1 MKIEKMNIENI
12 IPYENNA
19 KIHTQ
24 EQIEQICN
32 SIKQFGNNDP
42 IAIDENNVIIEGH
55 GRLYALKQLGY
66 EEVEIIRLTHLTD
79 EEKKAYIL
87 AHNKLTMNT
96 GFDFEKLEKE
106 LKSISFNMNDLGFD
120 DFDFEEDKESIY
132 DKIKNNPINS
142 NLFET
147 FIIPPFSV
155 FDTRSKYWID
165 RKNEWIDLGI
175 KSELGR
181 DGKLLFCDNLSND
194 SLPQTSI
201 FNPVICEVC
210 YNWFGIDNSV
220 ILDPFAGGSV
230 RGIVAEK
237 LGNSYIG
244 IDLRKEQIEANIVNA
259 KECNCDLDKIN
270 WIVGNSQNV
279 DNYVDNESV
288 DLIFTCP
295 PYFDLEVYSDDKDDI
310 SNMDFED
317 FKAVYTDILEK
328 CANKLKN
335 NRFAIVVISDVRDNQ
350 GRYRDL
356 TGITKQAFL
365 NKGFCFYNDI
375 ILVNVVDSAALRA
388 RKAMVNRKVTRTHQN
403 ILVFYKGN
411 TKEIQ
416 NNFKVLENMDYSL
429 EEF

>member
-1 MKIEKMNIENI
+1 MSIENI

-19 KIHTQ
+19 KIHTK
-24 EQIEQICN
+24 EQIEQIKN
-32 SIKQFGNNDP
+32 SILQFGNNDP
-42 IAIDENNVIIEGH
+42 IAIDENNTIIEGH
-55 GRLYALKQLGY
+55 GRYFALKELGY
-66 EEVEIIRLTHLTD
+66 SDVDVIKLTHLD
-79 EEKKAYIL
+79 EEKKRAYIL
-87 AHNKLTMNT
+87 VHNKLTMNT
-96 GFDFEKLEKE
+96 
-106 LKSISFNMNDLGFD
+106 
-120 DFDFEEDKESIY
+120 DFDFKLLQDELDCLNIDMSQFGFDIDFDIEKETLY
-132 DKIKNNPINS
+132 DKIKNNPIDS

-147 FIIPPFSV
+147 FIVPPFSV
-155 FDTRSKYWID
+155 FDTRSKCWID
-165 RKNEWIDLGI
+165 RKNEWISLGI

-181 DGKLLFCDNLSND
+181 DDKLLFCDNLKND
-194 SLPQTSI
+194 ALPQTSI

-210 YNWFGIDNSV
+210 YNWFGVDNSI

-244 IDLRKEQIEANIVNA
+244 IDLREEQIEANRINA
-259 KECNCDLDKIN
+259 KECNCDLNKIN
-270 WIVGNSQNV
+270 WIVDNSQNV

-317 FKAVYTDILEK
+317 FKNVYTDILKK
-328 CANKLKN
+328 CADKLKN
-335 NRFAIVVISDVRDNQ
+335 NRFAIVVISDVRDKK
-350 GRYRDL
+350 GGYRDL
-356 TGITKQAFL
+356 TGITKEAFKS
-365 NKGFCFYNDI
+365 KGFCFYNDI
-375 ILVNVVDSAALRA
+375 ILLNVVGSAALRA
-388 RKAMVNRKVTRTHQN
+388 RKAMVNRKTTRIHQN

-416 NNFKVLENMDYSL
+416 KNFKVLENVDYSL